1 MEQDLDRIRDETE
14 GALAA
19 APDLRAWDAVRISVL
34 GKNGRLTGLLRELG
48 KAPPELR
55 RERGAALNRLKGE
68 LESRIEARR
77 AELERADLEA
87 RLAAERTDV
96 TLPPRPLP
104 KGSIHPISRTIEE
117 IIAIF
122 GASGFTLGEGWDIED
137 DWYNFGALNI
147 PPHHPARA
155 DHDTFYL
162 PGQRDGRPLLLRTQ
176 TSDVQIISM
185 LTRPPPL
192 RVIAP
197 GRTYRADH
205 DATHSPMFH
214 QCEGI
219 AIDRDITL
227 GHLKGCL
234 IDFLRT
240 YFDIPE
246 LPVRFRASY
255 FPFTEP
261 SMEMD
266 IGWDRKTGELGR
278 GNDWLEILGS
288 GMVHPRVFANCG
300 LDPREWQGFAF
311 GIGVERLAMLKHGI
325 PDLRPFFDSDIRW
338 LRHYRSDPLAPAI
351 LHEGLG

>member
-246 LPVRFRASY
+246 LPVRFRAS
-255 FPFTEP
+255 
-261 SMEMD
+261 
-266 IGWDRKTGELGR
+266 
-278 GNDWLEILGS
+278 
-288 GMVHPRVFANCG
+288 
-300 LDPREWQGFAF
+300 
-311 GIGVERLAMLKHGI
+311 
-325 PDLRPFFDSDIRW
+325 
-338 LRHYRSDPLAPAI
+338 
-351 LHEGLG
+351 